1 MVGTVKT
8 DREDAPV
15 SGSATK
21 AFIAL
26 FVLTAVIVATTSI
39 HLGRAHANANVA
51 RGCRVTASSSYE
63 TGVPSNAVDGD
74 ATTQWNAGHHP
85 PAWIEL
91 DLGAAYAVDRV
102 TLIVEQTPAG
112 PTVHN
117 VYFGNES
124 RAFTLVQVLS
134 GQTAD
139 GQVLSFAPQ
148 AGSGV
153 RYVKVE
159 TTSSPSWVAWNEN
172 EVWGTSR

>member
-1 MVGTVKT
+1 MSGKSIAPTVI
-8 DREDAPV
+8 
-15 SGSATK
+15 AT
-21 AFIAL
+21 A
-26 FVLTAVIVATTSI
+26 FVLAAIFVTPR
-39 HLGRAHANANVA
+39 LHASANVA
-51 RGCRVTASSSYE
+51 RGCRVTASSSYA
-63 TGVPSNAVDGD
+63 TGVPGNAVDGD
-74 ATTQWNAGHHP
+74 PSTQWNARHHP

-91 DLGAAYAVDRV
+91 DLGAVYTIDRIN
-102 TLIVEQTPAG
+102 LLVEQTPDG

-117 VYFGNES
+117 VSFGNEA

-159 TTSSPSWVAWNEN
+159 TTSSPSWVAWNEI
-172 EVWGTSR
+172 EVWGTRQ

>member
-1 MVGTVKT
+1 VKT

-26 FVLTAVIVATTSI
+26 FVLTAGVIVATTSI
-39 HLGRAHANANVA
+39 HLGRAHASANVA

-63 TGVPSNAVDGD
+63 TSVPGNAVDGD
-74 ATTQWNAGHHP
+74 PATQWNAGHHP

-91 DLGAAYAVDRV
+91 DLDAAYSIDRV
-102 TLIVEQTPAG
+102 TLLVEQPPAG
-112 PTVHN
+112 TTVHN

-134 GQTAD
+134 GQTTD

-148 AGSGV
+148 AGRGV
-153 RYVKVE
+153 R
-159 TTSSPSWVAWNEN
+159 
-172 EVWGTSR
+172 